1 MAVKRTVDLGTV
13 GFGLIADT
21 RSLQASLTKLR
32 QFGEQVNNLSTST
45 SKGAE
50 AMYAKFS
57 QIERILTTLQA
68 RTIATTQRMRE
79 TGVAAA
85 EIDKVTKAYQRLQNT
100 LVQGAGQMPRHEV
113 ARGVVGMSAILQR
126 GNRLASSQEASKFA
140 VAFRDLERAAVL
152 AVGPLSGVGARLAV
166 LSTLFE
172 STSAKMALTIAGAT
186 GVATAFTLLAVS
198 GVKAT
203 MQMQQFEALLETSTG
218 SAALVGKEY
227 EYISGVANKFGV
239 NIKGVTEQYAKFT
252 TAARLSNMP
261 LEDQRKIFEGAI
273 TAGTAMRLSSER
285 MSLAFLALEQMT
297 SKNVVSM
304 EELRRQL
311 GDLVPGS
318 FATAAKAMG
327 VTEAELT
334 KMIRKGDVLA
344 KDLLPKLAEEWI
356 KTFGPG
362 AAKSSTL
369 LKAELDRLGNSTFEM
384 LKAFDKSVKT
394 SEAFASIV
402 RSTAS
407 ALSFL
412 AKNMDNVIA
421 VLGALAGA
429 GGALLLVNMFS
440 RIVALI
446 PVIVGGIRALS
457 AAMVGLGVATA
468 ATGIGGLLLLLGR
481 ITAVVAGAAAGFAL
495 LKNNIDP
502 AITSANI
509 WISQTDEWIKIQK
522 QLGQSHAQTTKEMQA
537 ETTVRLKAI
546 NDQIEAVHRQMQIQ
560 KQADKERWYL
570 PSVFREGSSASK
582 ALKTELVTLT
592 LLKNQLQKQLEAIG
606 QLKIEA
612 PGSGGGEDD
621 LEKFAKKAAS
631 ASDAVSKMFELIDT
645 KREEMLAGDPE
656 EFRQNK
662 QLASDLVTIRN
673 HLEDMR
679 WTQEGIN
686 DLVDQ
691 YREKWAKNREVEK
704 ELARLKALDVEMQR
718 IEQSMGDSIT
728 RKENKLLRQLEAI
741 NEAEMKGVR
750 TAEEAARLREQVQ
763 DQHYLLMLDKA
774 NVFARAMHNTFKSLE
789 SGITKSFVDMML
801 FGESTW
807 RDMFKNILR
816 MLAEFITQV
825 MIVQPILKS
834 LFGAAYT
841 GRSGDIG
848 TGLLEGIFS
857 GIGAGLLGGAG
868 GYGDNFGRAPGSE
881 YNDGGYAVGTAF
893 VPRDMLTRVHR
904 GEKIIPAGATGGVS
918 GNTYNISI
926 SVAGNSATTE
936 GGSGP
941 ERAIELGRRMEF
953 AIKKVIMQEQRPGG
967 LLAT

>member
-32 QFGEQVNNLSTST
+32 QFGEQVNNLSRST
-45 SKGAE
+45 VKGSDV
-50 AMYAKFS
+50 MYAKFS

-68 RTIATTQRMRE
+68 RTTATTQRMKE

-100 LVQGAGQMPRHEV
+100 LTQGAGQIPRHEV

-140 VAFRDLERAAVL
+140 VAFRDLERAAIL

-186 GVATAFTLLAVS
+186 AVATAFSLLAVS

-239 NIKGVTEQYAKFT
+239 NIKGVTEQYSKFA
-252 TAARLSNMP
+252 TAARLSNLP
-261 LEDQRKIFEGAI
+261 LEEQRKIFEGAV

-285 MSLAFLALEQMT
+285 MSLVFLALEQMV
-297 SKNVVSM
+297 SKGTVSM
-304 EELRRQL
+304 EELRRQM

-318 FATAAKAMG
+318 FAMAAKAMG
-327 VTEAELT
+327 VTEEQLSS
-334 KMIRKGDVLA
+334 MIRKGDVLA
-344 KDLLPKLAEEWI
+344 KDLLPKLADEWL
-356 KTFGPG
+356 KVFGPG
-362 AAKSSTL
+362 AARSSTSL
-369 LKAELDRLGNSTFEM
+369 RAELDRLSTSTFEM

-394 SEAFASIV
+394 SEAFTSIV
-402 RSTAS
+402 RSTSS

-429 GGALLLVNMFS
+429 GGALLLLNVFS
-440 RIVALI
+440 RLVALI
-446 PVIVGGIRALS
+446 PVIVGGIKALS
-457 AAMVGLGVATA
+457 AALIGLGAATA
-468 ATGIGGLLLLLGR
+468 ATGIGGLLLLLAR
-481 ITAVVAGAAAGFAL
+481 ITVVVAGAAAGFAL
-495 LKNNIDP
+495 LKNSIDP
-502 AITSANI
+502 AITSANT

-546 NDQIEAVHRQMQIQ
+546 NDQIEAVRKQMQIQ
-560 KQADKERWYL
+560 KQSDKERWWI
-570 PSVFREGSSASK
+570 PSVFREGSAASK

-592 LLKNQLQKQLEAIG
+592 LLKQQLEKQLKAIG
-606 QLKIEA
+606 ELPIEP
-612 PGSGGGEDD
+612 PGSSGGGDK
-621 LEKFAKKAAS
+621 LEEFRKKAAAAAES
-631 ASDAVSKMFELIDT
+631 VEKMFELLNV

-656 EFRQNK
+656 EFRHNK
-662 QLASDLVTIRN
+662 QLASDIVTIRE
-673 HLEDMR
+673 HLEEMK
-679 WTQEGIN
+679 WTQESIN

-691 YREKWAKNREVEK
+691 YRDKWRQNREVEK
-704 ELARLKALDVEMQR
+704 ELSRLKTLEEEMQR

-728 RKENKLLRQLEAI
+728 RKENKLLRHLEAI
-741 NEAEMKGVR
+741 AEAERKGVR
-750 TAEEAARLREQVQ
+750 TAEEAARLREQIR
-763 DQHYLLMLDKA
+763 DQHYLIMLDKA
-774 NVFARAMHNTFKSLE
+774 NVFARAMHSTFKSLE

-816 MLAEFITQV
+816 MLAEFVTQV

-834 LFGAAYT
+834 LFGALYT

-848 TGLLEGIFS
+848 TGLLEGILG
-857 GIGAGLLGGAG
+857 GIGQGLVGG
-868 GYGDNFGRAPGSE
+868 DLGRAPGSE
-881 YNDGGYAVGTAF
+881 YADGGYAVGTAF
-893 VPRDMLTRVHR
+893 VPRDMLTKVHR
-904 GEKIIPAGATGGVS
+904 GEKIIPAGATGGMS

-926 SVAGNSATTE
+926 NVSGN
-936 GGSGP
+936 GGSSDGGASP
-941 ERAIELGRRMEF
+941 ERAVELGRRMEF
-953 AIKKVIMQEQRPGG
+953 AIRKVIMQEQRPGG